1 MEEFVLFLCG
11 IIAYIVSTLSGG
23 GGALILLPIVGFY
36 LSPAVVAPVVNL
48 GNMIGR
54 PARLILFW
62 KNIEWKL
69 VMYYVPSALFGA
81 VAGALIFV
89 ELKADWIQLLLGFFL
104 VSTAFQF
111 QFGKKK
117 TSFGMKLWYFIPLG
131 FVVTLIS
138 TLFGATGAVLN
149 PFYLNMGLVKEKLI
163 ATKTANSFFAG
174 FAQLGSYTFLGV
186 LQGELWGYGVLI
198 GLGAVIGN
206 IFGKRLLSR
215 MSDQG
220 FRKLVVLI
228 MTISGIVMILKYTL
242 NV

>member
-1 MEEFVLFLCG
+1 MSYFILFICG
-11 IIAYIVSTLSGG
+11 IIAYIVSTLSSG

-36 LSPAVVAPVVNL
+36 LSPSVVAPVVNL

-62 KNIEWKL
+62 KDIQWKL
-69 VMYYVPSALFGA
+69 VAFFVPSALLGA
-81 VAGALIFV
+81 VVGAFIFV
-89 ELKADWIQLLLGFFL
+89 QLESDWIQLLLGMFL
-104 VSTAFQF
+104 ISTAFQF
-111 QFGKKK
+111 RFGKKK
-117 TSFGMKLWYFIPLG
+117 TSFSMKMWYFIPLG

-186 LQGELWGYGVLI
+186 LHGELWGYGILI
-198 GLGAVIGN
+198 GLGAIIGN
-206 IFGKRLLSR
+206 IFGKRLLSK
-215 MSDQG
+215 MSDES
-220 FRKLVVLI
+220 FRKLVVFI
-228 MTISGIVMILKYTL
+228 MTVSGVVMLVKYFT
-242 NV
+242 